1 MSAAQ
6 SELNAELGGNIPTQL
21 DVLDAAEQARLAN
34 TLRGA
39 RLRQQKHLGESI
51 DEALKHIPALL
62 RGPIRRLF
70 D

>member
-1 MSAAQ
+1 MAGGPEA
-6 SELNAELGGNIPTQL
+6 LKAELGGELPPGL
-21 DVLDAAEQARLAN
+21 EGLDAASQARLAK
-34 TLRGA
+34 TLRDA
-39 RLRQQKHLGESI
+39 RQRQQKHLGEAI

>member
-1 MSAAQ
+1 MPP
-6 SELNAELGGNIPTQL
+6 ELST
-21 DVLDAAEQARLAN
+21 LDAAAQARLAK
-34 TLRGA
+34 TLSEA
-39 RLRQQKHLGESI
+39 RKRQQKHLGESI